1 MPKVSVI
8 IPAYNAEKYIK
19 DSIDSVLNQTFQ
31 DFEIIIVN
39 DCSTDNTEKVIFE
52 NYKKEIETGKIR
64 YFKNEKN
71 CCRTFTANKGAEEA
85 KGEYLFFLDAD
96 DIWKKNHIEL
106 LLKEIEKPDVDIVY
120 ALPRIFIDEKG
131 KIKRIS
137 KRKIEK
143 DIDKIIFS
151 SRIGFP
157 SATAFK
163 KKSFIYYDSECKY
176 RGDIELLI
184 RARLNGQ
191 KIKIV
196 DTNTVMIREHNAPH
210 RMSKTENFYKYTLR
224 LYQHYINKVPKEY
237 KKYFLFHVGEIAFR
251 FGDLSTGWKM
261 VLKAAKENPS
271 ILIDKYFLLSL
282 LKRGFRIDR
291 YIKRKL
297 VLAKALT

>member
-8 IPAYNAEKYIK
+8 IPTYNAEKYIK
-19 DSIDSVLNQTFQ
+19 DAIDSVLKQTFQ
-31 DFEIIIVN
+31 DFEIIIVD
-39 DCSTDNTEKVIFE
+39 DCSTDNTEKIIFE
-52 NYKKEIETGKIR
+52 NYKKEIENGKIK
-64 YFKNEKN
+64 FLKNEKN
-71 CCRTFTANKGAEEA
+71 YCRTFTANRGVKEA
-85 KGEYLFFLDAD
+85 KGEYIFFLDAD
-96 DIWKKNHIEL
+96 DVWKENHIEL
-106 LLKEIEKPDVDIVY
+106 LLKEIQKPDVDIVY
-120 ALPRIFIDEKG
+120 TLPRIFIDENG
-131 KIKRIS
+131 KVKRIS
-137 KRKIEK
+137 KKKIEK

-163 KKSFIYYDSECKY
+163 KKNFIYYDSECKY

-224 LYQHYINKVPKEY
+224 LYQLYMNKVPKKY
-237 KKYFLFHVGEIAFR
+237 RKYFLFHVGEIAFR
-251 FGDLSTGWKM
+251 FGDLGTGWKM
-261 VLKAAKENPS
+261 VFKAVKENP
-271 ILIDKYFLLSL
+271 LVLLDKYFLFSL

-291 YIKRKL
+291 FIKRKIAL
-297 VLAKALT
+297 SKA

>member
-19 DSIDSVLNQTFQ
+19 DAIDSVLNQTFQ
-31 DFEIIIVN
+31 DFEIIIVD
-39 DCSTDNTEKVIFE
+39 DCSTDNTEKVVFE
-52 NYKKEIETGKIR
+52 NYKKEIESGKIK
-64 YFKNEKN
+64 YLKNEKN
-71 CCRTFTANKGAEEA
+71 FCRTFTANKGVEEA
-85 KGEYLFFLDAD
+85 QGEYIFFLDAD
-96 DIWKKNHIEL
+96 DKWKENHIEL

-120 ALPRIFIDEKG
+120 ALPRIFIDETG
-131 KIKRIS
+131 KIKRVS
-137 KRKIEK
+137 KKKIEE

-163 KKSFIYYDSECKY
+163 KKNFIYYDPECKY

-210 RMSKTENFYKYTLR
+210 RMSKTENFYRFTLR
-224 LYQHYINKVPKEY
+224 LYQLYADKVPPKY
-237 KKYFLFHVGEIAFR
+237 RKYFLFHVGEIAFR
-251 FGDLSTGWKM
+251 FGDLKTGWKM
-261 VLKAAKENPS
+261 VLRAIKENPS
-271 ILIDKYFLLSL
+271 ILKDRYFLFSL
-282 LKRGFRIDR
+282 IKRGFRLDR

-297 VLAKALT
+297 IFSKV

>member
-8 IPAYNAEKYIK
+8 IPAYNSEKYIK
-19 DSIDSVLNQTFQ
+19 DAINSVLNQTFQ
-31 DFEIIIVN
+31 DFEIIIVD
-39 DCSTDNTEKVIFE
+39 DCSTDNTEKIIFK
-52 NYKKEIETGKIR
+52 NYEKEIKVGKIR
-64 YFKNEKN
+64 YLKNEEN
-71 CCRTFTANKGAEEA
+71 CCRTFTANRGVKESKG
-85 KGEYLFFLDAD
+85 KYIFFLDAD
-96 DIWKKNHIEL
+96 DMWKENHIEFM
-106 LLKEIEKPDVDIVY
+106 LKEIEKPDTDIVY
-120 ALPRIFIDEKG
+120 TLPRIFIDESG

-137 KRKIEK
+137 KKKIEK

-163 KKSFIYYDSECKY
+163 KENFIYYDAECKY

-184 RARLNGQ
+184 RARLKGQ

-196 DTNTVMIREHNAPH
+196 DTNTVIIREHNAPH

-224 LYQHYINKVPKEY
+224 LYKLYIDKIPEKY
-237 KKYFLFHVGEIAFR
+237 KKYFLFHIGEIAFR

-261 VLKAAKENPS
+261 TLKAIKENPS
-271 ILIDKYFLLSL
+271 ILIDRYFLFSI
-282 LKRGFRIDR
+282 LKRGFRLDR

-297 VLAKALT
+297 TMSK